1 MSVHMAF
8 ASKSDDERARKAV
21 TGMSCDERNDE
32 RKAFSSKGAYL
43 SVTHAKRSLASA
55 MMSSDERKTFSSLSV
70 TYA

>member
-1 MSVHMAF
+1 MAV
-8 ASKSDDERARKAV
+8 ASKSDDERARKADV
-21 TGMSCDERNDE
+21 TGMSCDE

>member
-1 MSVHMAF
+1 MAV

-21 TGMSCDERNDE
+21 TGMSSDE